1 MAVSVSRYNR
11 RMSRSSIDAVIE
23 QYKRSIDR
31 TLLREN
37 LRKTA
42 DERVRQ
48 LQALQR
54 FADELH
60 RAGDNLRKKQR

>member
-1 MAVSVSRYNR
+1 
-11 RMSRSSIDAVIE
+11 MSRSSIDAVIE

-48 LQALQR
+48 LQTLQR
-54 FADELH
+54 FADELQ
-60 RAGDNLRKKQR
+60 RAGNHLRKKRR

>member
-1 MAVSVSRYNR
+1 VAVFVSRYNR
-11 RMSRSSIDAVIE
+11 TMSRSSIDPVIE

-37 LRKTA
+37 LRKTP

-54 FADELH
+54 FAKELH
-60 RAGDNLRKKQR
+60 RAGNNLRKKRR